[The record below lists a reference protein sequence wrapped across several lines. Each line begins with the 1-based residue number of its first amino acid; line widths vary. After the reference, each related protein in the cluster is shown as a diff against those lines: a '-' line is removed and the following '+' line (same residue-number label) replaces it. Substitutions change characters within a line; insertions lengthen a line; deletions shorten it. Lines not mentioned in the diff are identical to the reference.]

1 MKGIALAVVL
11 GLLLATLLFWVGAGH
26 ANGMGGT
33 EPKLVDFQDLAYPA
47 LGRTAHIQG
56 IVVVRARL
64 DEKGNVVDAE
74 AISGAEPL
82 EPDSVANAKKWKFQ
96 PNAKKLAVIVYNFR
110 LTDAISK
117 SGCSHFML
125 VPPNFATITACTPE
139 VQ

>member
-117 SGCSHFML
+117 SGCSH
-125 VPPNFATITACTPE
+125 
-139 VQ
+139 